1 MLSDAEIVRRL
12 RAIRLSPASERY
24 ARRAPSMNGIAV
36 AAGINRVHV
45 HDIASGKARLGRR
58 SRECLSRALT
68 ELVVGQAGPDA
79 KPVPPSTAPNQPI

>member
-36 AAGINRVHV
+36 AAGISREHV
-45 HDIASGKARLGRR
+45 HAISNGTARLARR
-58 SRECLSRALT
+58 SRECLSKALM
-68 ELVVGQAGPDA
+68 ELVRKDGGSDA
-79 KPVPPSTAPNQPI
+79 KPVPPRTAPNQPV